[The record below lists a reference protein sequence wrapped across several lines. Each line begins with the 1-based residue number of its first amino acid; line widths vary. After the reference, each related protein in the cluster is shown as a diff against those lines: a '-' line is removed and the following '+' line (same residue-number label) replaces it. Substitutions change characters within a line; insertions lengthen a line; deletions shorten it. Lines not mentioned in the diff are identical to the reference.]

1 MQTKQIMALAINI
14 EDLLNKQK
22 IESNR
27 IEFKKGWNPASIYH
41 SVCAFANDAFANDFN
56 DLGGGFILAGPRGD

>member
-1 MQTKQIMALAINI
+1 MSFHKRKFDVDRVFTNYRRITNNRIAMALAINI

-27 IEFKKGWNPASIYH
+27 IEFKKKH
-41 SVCAFANDAFANDFN
+41 
-56 DLGGGFILAGPRGD
+56 

>member
-1 MQTKQIMALAINI
+1 MCLYLQTKLIMALAINI
-14 EDLLNKQK
+14 EDLL

-27 IEFKKGWNPASIYH
+27 IEFKNGWNPASIYH
-41 SVCAFANDAFANDFN
+41 SVCAFANDFN

>member
-1 MQTKQIMALAINI
+1 MSFHKRKFDVDRVFMNYRRITNNRIAMALAINI

-27 IEFKKGWNPASIYH
+27 IEFKKKH
-41 SVCAFANDAFANDFN
+41 
-56 DLGGGFILAGPRGD
+56 

>member
-1 MQTKQIMALAINI
+1 MALAINI

-27 IEFKKGWNPASIYH
+27 I
-41 SVCAFANDAFANDFN
+41 
-56 DLGGGFILAGPRGD
+56 GFIKILQYEEDM